1 MAFKPIVHE
10 VEIEDG
16 GESQTFFIREAS
28 ALEVLQATEEAKN
41 RKKPL
46 TSTEGQMSN
55 FDFLCIDKSGAP
67 LPPDARKELLGIRFS
82 AMQKIN
88 DAIVDKSGL
97 RTAAKKKGDGDKEG
111 EEKNA

>member
-1 MAFKPIVHE
+1 MAFKPVVHE

-16 GESQTFFIREAS
+16 GETQKFFIREAS

-46 TSTEGQMSN
+46 TATEGQMSN
-55 FDFLCIDKSGAP
+55 FDFLCLDKTGAP
-67 LPPDARKELLGIRFS
+67 LPPDARKELLDIRFT
-82 AMQKIN
+82 AMQKLN

-97 RTAAKKKGDGDKEG
+97 RTSKKKPDDGKEG